1 MAQRDYVARGRTAA
15 RRKKGPGKK
24 KQPQGLSKTTLT
36 VAVVIVIVFIG
47 GLFFIT
53 QNKKD
58 VPQTVEAIKSVK
70 PANTLPPKP
79 EERWRYIKELE
90 NRGVDI
96 PNIPELNSGGT
107 NIVRPS
113 DLTAEQRKLLE
124 QIDSDRRRPVTTLSE
139 IPYNGQPVP
148 RSQVIINEPAPVP
161 TAPVKKPEVRIEP
174 KVEKRTIQQPQQ
186 SATQQQAAAPA
197 PSVAVKPE
205 KKPVENIQKMLVQ
218 CGSFRTT
225 EQAESVRATLAF
237 SGIESRISSG
247 GGWHR
252 IVLGPYSKETADKM
266 RSRASDVGVSGCIL
280 RASGG

>member
-24 KQPQGLSKTTLT
+24 KQPQGLSKTTLA
-36 VAVVIVIVFIG
+36 VAVVIVVMFIG

-53 QNKKD
+53 QNKKQD
-58 VPQTVEAIKSVK
+58 IPQTVEAIKSVK

-96 PNIPELNSGGT
+96 PSIPELNSGGA

-113 DLTAEQRKLLE
+113 DLTAEQRQLLE

-148 RSQVIINEPAPVP
+148 RSQVIINEPTPAP
-161 TAPVKKPEVRIEP
+161 TATVKKPEIRIEP
-174 KVEKRTIQQPQQ
+174 KVENRP
-186 SATQQQAAAPA
+186 AQQQVAT
-197 PSVAVKPE
+197 AVKPE
-205 KKPVENIQKMLVQ
+205 KKPIENIQKMLVQ

-252 IVLGPYSKETADKM
+252 IVMGPYSKETADKM